1 MSTLEDQGAQEWSS
15 FVRLLGQLSRAP
27 ADSVTPDARLVRDL
41 GFDSLALAELA
52 LSLREKYETADHQL
66 EFDGLRWNTTTAGQ
80 LFENCTAGA
89 KRPPV

>member
-1 MSTLEDQGAQEWSS
+1 
-15 FVRLLGQLSRAP
+15 
-27 ADSVTPDARLVRDL
+27 VRDL

-52 LSLREKYETADHQL
+52 LSLRETYETADHQL